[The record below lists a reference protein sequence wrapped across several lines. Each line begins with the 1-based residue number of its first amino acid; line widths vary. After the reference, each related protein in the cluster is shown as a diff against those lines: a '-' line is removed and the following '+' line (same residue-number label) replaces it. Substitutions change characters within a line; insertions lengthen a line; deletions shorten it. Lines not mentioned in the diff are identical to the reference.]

1 MTQGAKATSII
12 ICIIFIASALIV
24 AGVILIVN
32 HINKSN
38 ALLNDSP
45 RNYIGNLFDGA
56 NALSASTYNNLITEL
71 GTYNTNTIKQQN
83 DINEGVPIVFQM
95 GTAPNGN
102 PIEWQV
108 VYQYGDIITIWMTD
122 IYTSAEFSPTGPANT
137 NYSTSSVRNVVQ
149 DIYEMIQSQNT
160 LIDNCIVSTDNNRL
174 PEEYKEFQAT
184 ESSGSYPNAG
194 PGEYNVNDIG
204 NIDDKLWLVSMYEL
218 TVLWGLGT
226 DDLSYANGGANV
238 SDIVCIDGT
247 VADESSE
254 IYTDR
259 YYTRT
264 GNNNMFNWLSIIYSS
279 GQFAYGGWGK
289 AGIRP
294 ACHISLSAL
303 AECAPKQI
311 NVVSANSAMGA
322 VSGGGTF
329 ESDYTGTTTIT
340 ATPKE
345 NYVFDYWQD
354 STGNRYYENPY
365 TFTVT
370 KTDTYT
376 AYFREVTVNITSA
389 NSGAEIAVQ
398 NMEIVGLKH
407 TYALTFNENF
417 YISSISLNNGEQQLI
432 TNMNGILI
440 PDNSC
445 IGITY
450 LTNITGSQM
459 YLEIVGVSED
469 ISILLYFVNVEQNFS
484 PANSGGGASGVIVS
498 ATYGGTVMLIGDD
511 FENLTNNDTITYI
524 AKLVQNGYCFA
535 RWEDGNGN
543 ILGYEMNLV
552 LTKAEAYNTKVI
564 AVFAPIDNANI
575 NDDID
580 NGQTGDFV
588 FP

>member
-1 MTQGAKATSII
+1 MTQGAKATSLI
-12 ICIIFIASALIV
+12 ICIIFIASVLIGG
-24 AGVILIVN
+24 GVLLIVN

-122 IYTSAEFSPTGPANT
+122 IYTSAEYHSAINYPYSQAN
-137 NYSTSSVRNVVQ
+137 VRQ
-149 DIYEMIQSQNT
+149 TLQGIYDLIESQNST
-160 LIDNCIVSTDNNRL
+160 LSNFIVSTNDDKL
-174 PEEYKEFQAT
+174 PSQYKEYQSM
-184 ESSGSYPNAG
+184 ESGPYPNTGPGSYD
-194 PGEYNVNDIG
+194 VNDIE
-204 NIDDKLWLVSMYEL
+204 NVDDNLWLVSMYEI
-218 TVLWGLGT
+218 TSLWGLDN
-226 DDLSYANGGANV
+226 DDIGFASGNNNVAN
-238 SDIVCIDGT
+238 IVCTDGT
-247 VADESSE
+247 IQDEESR
-254 IYTDR
+254 IYTNR
-259 YYTRT
+259 YFVRT
-264 GNNNMFNWLSIIYSS
+264 GNYILYNWLYTIYPSGEYIYSNIGGS
-279 GQFAYGGWGK
+279 AY
-289 AGIRP
+289 GIRP

-303 AECAPKQI
+303 AECATKQI

-376 AYFREVTVNITSA
+376 AYFREVTVNVTSA

-459 YLEIVGVSED
+459 YLEIVGVSAD